1 MGKFPDGKIR
11 NGVTDALEAYTQQAI
26 SDLNLI
32 NTTLPQ
38 SVQTVFKSVV
48 EQTVAQVVSGTKTS
62 ERALHDTIMNWQKKN
77 FTGFTDSAGREWRA
91 DSYARAVIK
100 TTTFKVYNDMR
111 TRPAEELGIDTYYY
125 SIKWTARPSCSP
137 LQGKIVTKEGSERK
151 EHGITIHSLQDYGY
165 GTAGGCLG
173 VHCGHYLT
181 PFIVGVNELP
191 DLPDFLQ
198 DLTPEQAEENAR
210 IEAKQRALE
219 RAVRNHKERLHYAT
233 TMNDDDLIQAE
244 RLKVRMYQGKI
255 KALVDEH
262 EFLSRDYTREKIYT

>member
-1 MGKFPDGKIR
+1 MLVG
-11 NGVTDALEAYTQQAI
+11 NGGQTAI
-26 SDLNLI
+26 
-32 NTTLPQ
+32 
-38 SVQTVFKSVV
+38 
-48 EQTVAQVVSGTKTS
+48 
-62 ERALHDTIMNWQKKN
+62 
-77 FTGFTDSAGREWRA
+77 
-91 DSYARAVIK
+91 SYARAVIK

-125 SIKWTARPSCSP
+125 SIKRTARPSCSP

-219 RAVRNHKERLHYAT
+219 RAVRNYKERLHYAT